1 MTDATQASPP
11 LVSPPKQIKDYLPE
25 TRTWIVAGL
34 FFLTFDIFH
43 MLRDNPALQ
52 DNKLFFGLATL
63 IVGTFFGGAV
73 GFYFGSSQG
82 KNGVSATSIKVDASQ

>member
-1 MTDATQASPP
+1 M
-11 LVSPPKQIKDYLPE
+11 V
-25 TRTWIVAGL
+25 GL
-34 FFLTFDIFH
+34 FGLTFYIFH
-43 MLRDNPALQ
+43 MIEKQPTLQ

-82 KNGVSATSIKVDASQ
+82 KKDPTLPGTQ